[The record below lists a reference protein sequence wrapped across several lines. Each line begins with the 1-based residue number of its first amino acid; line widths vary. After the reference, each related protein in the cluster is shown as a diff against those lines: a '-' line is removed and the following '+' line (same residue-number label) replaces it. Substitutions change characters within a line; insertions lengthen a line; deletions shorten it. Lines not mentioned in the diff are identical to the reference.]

1 MAHILLFLS
10 SCVMLAAHVPLL
22 FRVRPWA
29 LRLSYALGPLASVWN
44 HASCSWPLAKLCDR
58 CLMALGFALD
68 MWLIEE
74 KRRHHAVPLLV
85 AAVVAYVY
93 AKIAGAGGAGGTRG
107 AGGAGVTSLD
117 AISLL
122 ESRFHV
128 LAWPSALHITAHCLA
143 TAAHSLA

>member
-1 MAHILLFLS
+1 
-10 SCVMLAAHVPLL
+10 
-22 FRVRPWA
+22 
-29 LRLSYALGPLASVWN
+29 
-44 HASCSWPLAKLCDR
+44 
-58 CLMALGFALD
+58 MALGFALD

-93 AKIAGAGGAGGTRG
+93 AKIAGARG
-107 AGGAGVTSLD
+107 AGGAAVTSLD